1 MTAEEFAKSIGITG
15 EGTTKG
21 NTYTVS
27 LKDSNEYSRVYTIL
41 DKAKGLD
48 LDNDESVLSES
59 STLLVY
65 LADDFDIKLMADLD
79 KNIYTV
85 SFEPVSGGN
94 EDEVS
99 DSNDEQA

>member
-15 EGTTKG
+15 EGTTSG
-21 NTYTVS
+21 NIYTVN
-27 LKDSNEYSRVYTIL
+27 LKDSNEYSRVYTLL
-41 DKAKGLD
+41 DKAPDAD

-65 LADDFDIKLMADLD
+65 LTDDFDIKLKADLD

-85 SFEPVSGGN
+85 SFEPVSGGSK
-94 EDEVS
+94 DEVS
-99 DSNDEQA
+99 DSDNEQA